1 MFLEGGSSIQ
11 FDQKNPDNDHMTTAA
26 HGEARRGEEVKD
38 AGRGV
43 GKYNADRY
51 QVEHIKMIQ
60 CKYIYIYIYI
70 YIFRVYIYIYIFFLR
85 INI

>member
-60 CKYIYIYIYI
+60 CKYIYIYI
-70 YIFRVYIYIYIFFLR
+70 FRIYIYIFLR